1 MITPEAIQQRIAE
14 LQAARVQVEMQAV
27 ANLNSLD
34 GQIAALKWVLEQ
46 QSETVAPPT
55 D

>member
-1 MITPEAIQQRIAE
+1 MREAIEQRIAE
-14 LQAARVQVEMQAV
+14 LVEARKQVEMQAI

-46 QSETVAPPT
+46 QNEPIPPT
-55 D
+55 AD